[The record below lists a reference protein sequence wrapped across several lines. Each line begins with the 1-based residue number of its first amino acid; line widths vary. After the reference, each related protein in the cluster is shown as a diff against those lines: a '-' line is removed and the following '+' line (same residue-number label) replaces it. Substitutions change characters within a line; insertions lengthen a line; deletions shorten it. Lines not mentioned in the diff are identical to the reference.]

1 MCHHLG
7 ATFYFD
13 ITLNLQRGH
22 KTSKRNSIHPLP
34 RFTKLLPFAL
44 FAVSFSLYPSLPSSL
59 SLKAHTHTHVTF
71 SKLRLLDTAYL
82 PAPKHFSALFLKNK
96 DILFHN
102 HNQNQKSKSE
112 KGTRSIFQFHVLL
125 AISPG
130 PELNSGSLSCHIS
143 LESPSLSL
151 RLDLD

>member
-22 KTSKRNSIHPLP
+22 KTSKRTSFTQIHQTSAFCPICCLILSLSL
-34 RFTKLLPFAL
+34 TPFQ
-44 FAVSFSLYPSLPSSL
+44 SL